1 MTEIQPEASHKQGKT
16 YEQKI
21 EELDDILKKL
31 DDSEIPIDE
40 LGAKART
47 GAQLIVEL
55 QQQLKSVETEVQDA
69 FKILDESFDKGSLD
83 REDETGK

>member
-1 MTEIQPEASHKQGKT
+1 MTEEAPGDKTLQYKT
-16 YEQKI
+16 YEQKV
-21 EELDDILKKL
+21 EALDCILKKL

-40 LGAKART
+40 LGEKART

-69 FKILDESFDKGSLD
+69 FKILDESFEKNIPIEDDK
-83 REDETGK
+83 